1 MAKLKFD
8 RIVNITLGRDEK
20 SAVPIDEVWKGILGW
35 HDNLYLNNIEV
46 ASGSQNNRVASNV
59 ILGGGVKLNYG
70 SAGQYSHQISF
81 TGVAFKVVKE

>member
-1 MAKLKFD
+1 MARLRFD

-20 SAVPIDEVWKGILGW
+20 SVVPRDEVWKGTLGW
-35 HDNLYLNNIEV
+35 HDNLCLNDIEI
-46 ASGSQNNRVASNV
+46 ASGSQNNRIAPNTT
-59 ILGGGVKLNYG
+59 LGGGVRLNAK